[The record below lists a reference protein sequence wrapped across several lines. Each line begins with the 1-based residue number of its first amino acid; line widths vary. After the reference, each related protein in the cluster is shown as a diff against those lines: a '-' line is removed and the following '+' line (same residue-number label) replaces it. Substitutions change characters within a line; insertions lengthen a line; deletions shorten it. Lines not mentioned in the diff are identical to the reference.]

1 MTPILY
7 VVGDE
12 LLAAKAVKKGVKVV
26 EDARVLGWLRVE
38 YGLQPPALFL
48 LDGRILT
55 GGEAERWLDAEE
67 KVE

>member
-7 VVGDE
+7 VGDE
-12 LLAAKAVKKGVKVV
+12 LLAAKAAKKGVKVV
-26 EDARVLGWLRVE
+26 KDARVLGWLRVE

-48 LDGRILT
+48 DGRILT
-55 GGEAERWLDAEE
+55 GSEVERWLDGGE

>member
-7 VVGDE
+7 VGDE

-26 EDARVLGWLRVE
+26 KDARVLGWLSVE

-48 LDGRILT
+48 DGKILT
-55 GGEAERWLDAEE
+55 GDEVERWLDGQTE
-67 KVE
+67 